1 MSDLAPIK
9 VRTDP
14 PHVPFLN
21 TGHQFLFLPFRDLN
35 EDQRVA
41 VEEFSLGSCRWV
53 LGEDEKRG
61 KRLLWLRSRIEK
73 QGEESGLLVAL
84 ETNVGGVSRG
94 WPTGPAERV
103 PADTFAR
110 QQLAASAVEPFIFGE
125 IAEAPR
131 EAFGRQARFT
141 FPRANGPYVVV
152 DLELEL
158 EFPHAVAEPL
168 DFNLV
173 VDFGNTRTVVLGI
186 EHNKAANGV
195 LSHICRPIP
204 FAARG
209 ANPKTGSEV
218 TPIVDSWFVL
228 AEPLFGCLE
237 PPSEDGLVDCPLYT
251 HEFGFKTERSGI
263 WIFAKEK
270 LTPAAVTRRIPQCCA
285 QLSPAV
291 MGAEADEILA
301 VLPLE
306 QGGNSF
312 LSSPKRY
319 SWDNDPV
326 GSLGNVGQA
335 FWTMSVNKWH
345 PRYRNLQNQT
355 EFPKLAAS
363 VLQLM
368 DENGADW
375 SVASEKQRLPT
386 ERESAAARPPHSP
399 NAPSYP
405 RSDAL
410 TWAALHVIENAY
422 RHVMSNEWR
431 SSMQQ
436 TFVHR
441 RLRNVVVTF
450 PSGWTSQELSS
461 YRAKWQKA
469 LDIFTAGH
477 IAESEPRPKL
487 AMELDEAVASQLPI
501 IYGEILKLGNV
512 GENWFELI
520 GRGKGADAKARIMN
534 MDIGGG
540 TTDVA
545 IVEYHDDIPG
555 PGVRLNTELLHKD
568 SSTVAGD
575 RLVRRAIEAVLLPAI
590 ASTIEN
596 PRLREQFGEML
607 RAAKQDKTAR
617 WNRVVRQVFIPIV
630 RYWLHGLTHPDG
642 ESALPTA
649 PIKIL
654 SGDADG
660 KIKEFNDLCKD
671 HLRTETVILSG
682 SETLGN
688 DNQAR
693 HRLEGCIAE
702 TFGDYFASLAK
713 VFVAFDCDFLI
724 VSGKPSEL
732 PGLRSLVLSLMPAM
746 RSRVVFSYNYPV
758 GTWYPLST
766 DGRINDAKTVTVA
779 GAALYLAIRDGLL
792 PGWMISSS
800 KVSRHVTRNYWG
812 AMSQGRSDSF
822 NVFLPPDKDES
833 TVALMIEAHI
843 GRRALPT
850 KSRPDPVY
858 RIRWSAKGRQEG
870 SGAALVNVT
879 LRRVLPK
886 AGDLS
891 SDPFD
896 SVGEYL
902 ELVSAEGRRNSGS
915 PVDASDLELQLC
927 TLSSSD
933 HWMDA
938 GIFQIESQ

>member
-1 MSDLAPIK
+1 MTDLAPIK
-9 VRTDP
+9 IRTDP
-14 PHVPFLN
+14 PRVPFLN
-21 TGHQFLFLPFRDLN
+21 TGHQFLFLPFGDLN

-41 VEEFSLGSCRWV
+41 VEEFTPGSCRWV

-61 KRLLWLRSRIEK
+61 KRLLWLRARIIK
-73 QGEESGLLVAL
+73 QGEELGLLVAL

-94 WPTGPAERV
+94 WPTGPAENV

-110 QQLAASAVEPFIFGE
+110 QQIAAGAVEPFIFSD

-141 FPRANGPYVVV
+141 FPRAKGPYVVV
-152 DLELEL
+152 DLSLEL

-168 DFNLV
+168 DFNLI
-173 VDFGNTRTVVLGI
+173 VDFGNTRTVVLAI

-195 LSHICRPIP
+195 LSHICRPIS

-209 ANPKTGSEV
+209 ENPKAGGVE

-237 PPSEDGLVDCPLYT
+237 PPIEDGRTECPLYT
-251 HEFGFKTERSGI
+251 HEFGFKNERSGF

-270 LTPAAVTRRIPQCCA
+270 VVPAAVTRRIPQSCA

-301 VLPLE
+301 FLPLE

-345 PRYRNLQNQT
+345 PRYRNLQDKT

-375 SVASEKQRLPT
+375 SVGPDRRLPT
-386 ERESAAARPPHSP
+386 QRESAAARPPHSP

-410 TWAALHVIENAY
+410 TWAALHVIEQAY
-422 RHVMSNEWR
+422 RHVMSDEWR

-436 TFVHR
+436 KFVPR

-477 IAESEPRPKL
+477 IAPSEPRPKL

-501 IYGEILKLGNV
+501 LYGEILKLGNV

-520 GRGKGADAKARIMN
+520 GRGKGTDAKARIMN

-555 PGVRLNTELLHKD
+555 AGVRLNAELLHKD

-590 ASTIEN
+590 AATIEN
-596 PRLREQFGEML
+596 PQLRDRFGEML

-642 ESALPTA
+642 ESARPTS

-654 SGDADG
+654 SGDAG
-660 KIKEFNDLCKD
+660 AKIAEFNQLCMD
-671 HLRTETVILSG
+671 HLRTSSVILSG
-682 SETLGN
+682 SDPLGY
-688 DNQAR
+688 DR
-693 HRLEGCIAE
+693 RRLEGCITE
-702 TFGDYFASLAK
+702 TFSDYFASLAK

-732 PGLRSLVLSLMPAM
+732 PGLRQLVLSTMPAM
-746 RSRVVFSYNYPV
+746 KSRVVFSFNYPV
-758 GTWYPLST
+758 GEWYPLST

-792 PGWMISSS
+792 PGWMISPS

-822 NVFLPPDKDES
+822 SVFLTPEKDEA
-833 TVALMIEAHI
+833 TIPLMIEAHI

-850 KSRPDPVY
+850 KSRPDSVY
-858 RIRWSAKGRQEG
+858 RIRWSAKGRREG

-879 LRRVLPK
+879 LRRVMPQQT
-886 AGDLS
+886 DQS
-891 SDPFD
+891 NDPFD
-896 SVGEYL
+896 SVGEHL
-902 ELVSAEGRRNSGS
+902 ELVLAEGRRNSGA

>member
-1 MSDLAPIK
+1 MSDLAPII
-9 VRTDP
+9 VLMDP
-14 PHVPFLN
+14 PRVPFLN
-21 TGHQFLFLPFRDLN
+21 TGHQFFFLPFLDL
-35 EDQRVA
+35 DTSQRVA
-41 VEEFSLGSCRWV
+41 VEEFNQGSCRWV
-53 LGEDEKRG
+53 LGEDEERQ
-61 KRLLWLRSRIEK
+61 KRLLWLRSRIVK

-94 WPTGPAERV
+94 WPTGPAEYP
-103 PADTFAR
+103 PADTFSR
-110 QQLAASAVEPFIFGE
+110 NQIAASAVEPFIFGD
-125 IAEAPR
+125 IVEAPR
-131 EAFGRQARFT
+131 DTFRRLARFT
-141 FPRANGPYVVV
+141 FPHSKGPVFV
-152 DLELEL
+152 DLELKL
-158 EFPHAVAEPL
+158 EFPHAVAQPL

-173 VDFGNTRTVVLGI
+173 VDFGNTRTVVLAI

-195 LSHICRPIP
+195 LSQICRPIS

-209 ANPKTGSEV
+209 ANPEAKRDG

-228 AEPLFGCLE
+228 AEPLFSCLE
-237 PPSEDGLVDCPLYT
+237 PPSEDGRTECPLYT
-251 HEFGFKTERSGI
+251 HEFGYKTERSGF

-270 LTPAAVTRRIPQCCA
+270 LTPAAVTRRIPQSCA

-301 VLPLE
+301 FLPLE

-345 PRYRNLQNQT
+345 PRYRNLQDKT

-375 SVASEKQRLPT
+375 SAGSEKHRLPT
-386 ERESAAARPPHSP
+386 ERDSAAARPPHSP

-422 RHVMSNEWR
+422 RHVMSDEWR

-436 TFVHR
+436 KFVHR

-477 IAESEPRPKL
+477 IAQSEPRPKL

-520 GRGKGADAKARIMN
+520 GRGKGINAKARIMN

-555 PGVRLNTELLHKD
+555 AGVRLNTALLHKD

-596 PRLREQFGEML
+596 PQLRDKFGEML

-642 ESALPTA
+642 DSARPTA
-649 PIKIL
+649 PINIL
-654 SGDADG
+654 TGDAEA

-671 HLRTETVILSG
+671 HLRTDTVILSG
-682 SETLGN
+682 SEPLGN
-688 DNQAR
+688 NNEAR
-693 HRLEGCIAE
+693 ARLKGCIAD
-702 TFGDYFASLAK
+702 TFGDYLASLAK
-713 VFVAFDCDFLI
+713 VYVAFDCDFLI

-732 PGLRSLVLSLMPAM
+732 PELSSLILSLMPGI

-758 GTWYPLST
+758 GEWYPLST

-792 PGWMISSS
+792 PGWMISPS
-800 KVSRHVTRNYWG
+800 KVSQHVTRNYWG
-812 AMSQGRSDSF
+812 IMSQGRSDLLD
-822 NVFLPPDKDES
+822 VFLPPEEDIV

-850 KSRPDPVY
+850 KARPDPVY

-886 AGDLS
+886 TEDLS
-891 SDPFD
+891 NDPFV
-896 SVGEYL
+896 SYAEYL
-902 ELVSAEGRRNSGS
+902 EIVSVDGFRNSGS
-915 PVDASDLELQLC
+915 PVNASDLELQLC
-927 TLSSSD
+927 TLNSSD

>member
-1 MSDLAPIK
+1 MNDLAPIK
-9 VRTDP
+9 VRTDRP
-14 PHVPFLN
+14 FVPFLN
-21 TGHQFLFLPFRDLN
+21 TGHQFLFLPFSFLD
-35 EDQRVA
+35 EEQRVA
-41 VEEFSLGSCRWV
+41 VEEFSHGSCRWL

-61 KRLLWLRSRIEK
+61 KRLLWLRSRIVKQDEK
-73 QGEESGLLVAL
+73 FGLLIAL

-94 WPTGPAERV
+94 WPTGPAENL

-110 QQLAASAVEPFIFGE
+110 QQLAAGAVEPFIFGDV
-125 IAEAPR
+125 AEAPR

-141 FPRANGPYVVV
+141 FPRTNGSDVLV
-152 DLELEL
+152 DLALEL

-168 DFNLV
+168 DFNLI
-173 VDFGNTRTVVLGI
+173 VDFGNTRTVVLAI

-195 LSHICRPIP
+195 LSHICRPIS

-209 ANPKTGSEV
+209 ENPKAGGAD

-237 PPSEDGLVDCPLYT
+237 PPIEDGRTECPLYT
-251 HEFGFKTERSGI
+251 HEFGFKNERSGF

-270 LTPAAVTRRIPQCCA
+270 IVPAAVTRRIPQSCA

-301 VLPLE
+301 CLPLE

-335 FWTMSVNKWH
+335 YWTMSVNKWH
-345 PRYRNLQNQT
+345 PRYRNLQDKT

-375 SVASEKQRLPT
+375 SVGPERRLPT
-386 ERESAAARPPHSP
+386 QRESAAARPPHSP

-422 RHVMSNEWR
+422 RHVMSDEWR

-436 TFVHR
+436 KFVPR

-477 IAESEPRPKL
+477 IAHSEPSPKL

-520 GRGKGADAKARIMN
+520 GRGKGTDAKARIMN

-545 IVEYHDDIPG
+545 IVEYRDDIPG
-555 PGVRLNTELLHKD
+555 AGVRLNAELLHKD

-590 ASTIEN
+590 AATIEN
-596 PRLREQFGEML
+596 PQLRNRFGDML
-607 RAAKQDKTAR
+607 RASKQDKTAR

-642 ESALPTA
+642 ESARPTS
-649 PIKIL
+649 PLKIL
-654 SGDADG
+654 SGDASA
-660 KIKEFNDLCKD
+660 KIAEFNQLCMKY
-671 HLRTETVILSG
+671 LGTGSVILSD
-682 SETLGN
+682 SDPLGY
-688 DNQAR
+688 DR
-693 HRLEGCIAE
+693 RRLEGCINE
-702 TFGDYFASLAK
+702 TFSDYFASLAK

-732 PGLRSLVLSLMPAM
+732 PDLRRLVLLMMPAIK
-746 RSRVVFSYNYPV
+746 SRVVFSYNYQV
-758 GTWYPLST
+758 GAWYPLST

-792 PGWMISSS
+792 PGWMISPS
-800 KVSRHVTRNYWG
+800 KVSRHVTCNYWG
-812 AMSQGRSDSF
+812 VMSQGRSDSF
-822 NVFLPPDKDES
+822 SVFLPPEKNEA
-833 TVALMIEAHI
+833 TVPLMVEAHI

-858 RIRWSAKGRQEG
+858 RIRWSVRGRQKG
-870 SGAALVNVT
+870 SGAALVNVK
-879 LRRVLPK
+879 LRRVLPQPT
-886 AGDLS
+886 DLS

-896 SVGEYL
+896 SVGEHL
-902 ELVSAEGRRNSGS
+902 ELVSAEGRRNSGE

-938 GIFQIESQ
+938 GIFQIEL

>member
-9 VRTDP
+9 VRTDSP
-14 PHVPFLN
+14 RVPFLN
-21 TGHQFLFLPFRDLN
+21 TGHQFLFLPFIGLDY
-35 EDQRVA
+35 EQRVA
-41 VEEFSLGSCRWV
+41 VEEFRQGSCRWV

-61 KRLLWLRSRIEK
+61 KRLLWLRSRIAN
-73 QGEESGLLVAL
+73 QGEELGLLVAL

-94 WPTGPAERV
+94 WPTGPAESV

-110 QQLAASAVEPFIFGE
+110 QQAAAAAVEPYVFGD

-141 FPRANGPYVVV
+141 FPRGNGEDVVV
-152 DLELEL
+152 ELALEL

-168 DFNLV
+168 DFNLI
-173 VDFGNTRTVVLGI
+173 VDFGNTRTVVLAF
-186 EHNKAANGV
+186 ENNKAANGA
-195 LSHICRPIP
+195 LSQICRPIS
-204 FAARG
+204 FSARG
-209 ANPKTGSEV
+209 ENPKAGRVE

-228 AEPLFGCLE
+228 AEPLFSCLE
-237 PPSEDGLVDCPLYT
+237 PPMEDARTECPLYT
-251 HEFGFKTERSGI
+251 HEFGLKTERSGF

-270 LTPAAVTRRIPQCCA
+270 LVPAVVTRRIPQSCA

-301 VLPLE
+301 FLPLE

-345 PRYRNLQNQT
+345 PRYRNLQDKT

-368 DENGADW
+368 DESGADW
-375 SVASEKQRLPT
+375 SVGTDRRLPT
-386 ERESAAARPPHSP
+386 QRESAAARPPHSP

-422 RHVMSNEWR
+422 RHVMSDEWR

-436 TFVHR
+436 KFVPR

-520 GRGKGADAKARIMN
+520 GRGKGTEAKARIMN

-555 PGVRLNTELLHKD
+555 AGVRLNAELLHKD

-590 ASTIEN
+590 AATIES
-596 PRLREQFGEML
+596 PQLRDRFADML

-630 RYWLHGLTHPDG
+630 RYWLHGLTHPNS
-642 ESALPTA
+642 ESARPTS
-649 PIKIL
+649 PLKIL
-654 SGDADG
+654 SGDAG
-660 KIKEFNDLCKD
+660 AKIAEFNQLCMD
-671 HLRTETVILSG
+671 HLQTTSVILSE
-682 SETLGN
+682 SDPLGY
-688 DNQAR
+688 DR
-693 HRLEGCIAE
+693 RRLEGCIAE
-702 TFGDYFASLAK
+702 TFSDYFASLAK

-732 PGLRSLVLSLMPAM
+732 PALRQLVLAMMPAM
-746 RSRVVFSYNYPV
+746 KSRVVFSYNYLV
-758 GTWYPLST
+758 GEWYPLST

-792 PGWMISSS
+792 PGWMISPS
-800 KVSRHVTRNYWG
+800 KVSRHGTRNYWG

-822 NVFLPPDKDES
+822 NVFLPPEKDEA

-858 RIRWSAKGRQEG
+858 RIRWSPKGRQEG
-870 SGAALVNVT
+870 TGAALVNVT
-879 LRRVLPK
+879 LRRVLPQK
-886 AGDLS
+886 TDLS

-896 SVGEYL
+896 YVGEHL
-902 ELVSAEGRRNSGS
+902 EMVSAEGHRNTGA
-915 PVDASDLELQLC
+915 PVNASDLELQLC

-938 GIFQIESQ
+938 GIFQIDSQ

>member
-1 MSDLAPIK
+1 MSKLTPIALRK
-9 VRTDP
+9 EGPV
-14 PHVPFLN
+14 VPFLN
-21 TGHQFLFLPFRDLN
+21 TGHQFIFLPFGDIGEN
-35 EDQRVA
+35 QRAA
-41 VEEFSLGSCRWV
+41 VNDFNFGSCPWV
-53 LGEDEKRG
+53 LGEDEERC
-61 KRLLWLRSRIEK
+61 KRLLWLRSRIVK
-73 QGEESGLLVAL
+73 QGESPGLLIAL

-94 WPTGPAERV
+94 WPTSPTERV

-110 QQLAASAVEPFIFGE
+110 QKQAADNVEPFIFGDS
-125 IAEAPR
+125 AEVPR
-131 EAFGRQARFT
+131 DTFVRKAQFT
-141 FPRANGPYVVV
+141 FPRPKGPHLVVELT
-152 DLELEL
+152 LEF
-158 EFPHAVAEPL
+158 EFPHAVAETL

-195 LSHICRPIP
+195 LSHICRPIS
-204 FAARG
+204 FAARDDS
-209 ANPKTGSEV
+209 PKTAREGTS
-218 TPIVDSWFVL
+218 IVDSWFVL

-237 PPSEDGLVDCPLYT
+237 PPSEDGRTECPIYT
-251 HEFGFKTERSGI
+251 HEFGFETERSGF
-263 WIFAKEK
+263 WLFSKDK
-270 LTPAAVTRRIPQCCA
+270 VVAATVKRRIPQCCA

-301 VLPLE
+301 FLPLE

-335 FWTMSVNKWH
+335 FWTMSVNRWH
-345 PRYRNLQNQT
+345 PRYRNLQNKT

-368 DENGADW
+368 DENGSGW
-375 SVASEKQRLPT
+375 SSDAEEQVLPT

-410 TWAALHVIENAY
+410 TWAALHVLENSF
-422 RHVMSNEWR
+422 RHVMSDEWR

-436 TFVHR
+436 KFVHR
-441 RLRNVVVTF
+441 RLRSVVVTF

-469 LDIFTAGH
+469 LDIFTVAH
-477 IAESEPRPKL
+477 IPRSEPKPTL
-487 AMELDEAVASQLPI
+487 LMEVDEAVASQLPI
-501 IYGEILKLGNV
+501 IYGEILTLGNV

-520 GRGKGADAKARIMN
+520 GRGKGVDAKARIMN

-545 IVEYHDDIPG
+545 IVEYHDDIPDT
-555 PGVRLNTELLHKD
+555 GVRLNAELLHKD

-575 RLVRRAIEAVLLPAI
+575 QLVRRAIESVLLPAI
-590 ASTIEN
+590 ASTIES

-617 WNRVVRQVFIPIV
+617 WNRVVRQVFIPII

-642 ESALPTA
+642 ETAMPTS
-649 PIKIL
+649 PTKML
-654 SGDADG
+654 SGDAVA
-660 KIKEFNDLCKD
+660 KVSEFNDLCKN
-671 HLRTETVILSG
+671 HLRTVSVILSE
-682 SETLGN
+682 SDPLGY
-688 DNQAR
+688 DR
-693 HRLEGCIAE
+693 RRLEACIE
-702 TFGDYFASLAK
+702 DTFNDYLSSLAK

-732 PGLRSLVLSLMPAM
+732 PRLRALILSLMPVQG
-746 RSRVVFSYNYPV
+746 SRVVFSYNYPV
-758 GTWYPLST
+758 GEWYPLST

-792 PGWMISSS
+792 PGWMICSS

-822 NVFLPPDKDES
+822 SIFLPPEKDEV
-833 TVALMIEAHI
+833 TVPLMIEATI

-858 RIRWSAKGRQEG
+858 RIRWSAKGRLTG
-870 SGAALVNVT
+870 SGAALMNVT
-879 LRRVLPK
+879 LRRVLPSH
-886 AGDLS
+886 ANNS

-896 SVGEYL
+896 SEGEHL
-902 ELVSAEGRRNSGS
+902 ELISADGRRDSG
-915 PVDASDLELQLC
+915 VQLDASDLDLQLC

-933 HWMDA
+933 HWLDA
-938 GIFQIESQ
+938 GIFQIDDPR